1 MAVVAVALVQKL
13 KSIVQ
18 NVPAGAGVLRVLAT
32 VMCLAN
38 SRRNLNLAL
47 RAITKTAH
55 PRARRANA
63 RIAVEQE
70 RGKSVL
76 IYLDSR
82 EFSLGC
88 YFAHKDAVNERFC
101 GC

>member
-1 MAVVAVALVQKL
+1 MVLAQKL

-18 NVPAGAGVLRVLAT
+18 NVPAGGRVPSVAAM

-47 RAITKTAH
+47 RVITKTAH

-63 RIAVEQE
+63 PIVVEQE

-88 YFAHKDAVNERFC
+88 YFAHKNAVNERFC